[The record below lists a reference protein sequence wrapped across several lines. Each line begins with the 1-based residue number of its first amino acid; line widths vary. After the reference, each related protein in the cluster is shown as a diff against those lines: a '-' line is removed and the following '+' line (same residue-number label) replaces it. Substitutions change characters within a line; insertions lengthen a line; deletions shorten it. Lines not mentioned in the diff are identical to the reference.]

1 MADEQNG
8 AKPPS
13 MEEVTVR
20 ENASKTRLIEDGG
33 PSEQSHVAD
42 AASDD
47 QAADTVPEAE
57 EPGLVNSVRG
67 M

>member
-8 AKPPS
+8 AKPFY
-13 MEEVTVR
+13 EEVTVAR
-20 ENASKTRLIEDGG
+20 TQQTRLIEDGG
-33 PSEQSHVAD
+33 PSEQSHVRRR
-42 AASDD
+42 ASDD

-57 EPGLVNSVRG
+57 RAGLVNSVRG

>member
-1 MADEQNG
+1 MADEHNG

-13 MEEVTVR
+13 TEDVAIR
-20 ENASKTRLIEDGG
+20 EKASKTRLIEDGG
-33 PSEQSHVAD
+33 PSEPSQVAD

-57 EPGLVNSVRG
+57 EPGLVNSVKG
-67 M
+67 I